1 LHSGALQLGLSAIT
15 LVIFAGLTAYDVQK
29 IKQFYNSNDPVDI
42 AGKKAVLGA
51 LNLYM
56 DFINIFLAMLRIFG
70 NRR

>member
-1 LHSGALQLGLSAIT
+1 
-15 LVIFAGLTAYDVQK
+15 VIFAGLTAYDVQK
-29 IKQFYNSNDPVDI
+29 IKQFYNPNDPVDI

-51 LNLYM
+51 LNLYL